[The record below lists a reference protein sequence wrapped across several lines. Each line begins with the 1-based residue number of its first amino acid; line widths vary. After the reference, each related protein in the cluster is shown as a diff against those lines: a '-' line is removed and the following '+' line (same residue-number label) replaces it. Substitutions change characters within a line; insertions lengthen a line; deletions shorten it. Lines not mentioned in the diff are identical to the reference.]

1 MGDECNPV
9 IFSGVNFIGLEM
21 IFLGIESIVI
31 NIKLIWII
39 LRKGVLFFLHFFST
53 KNINLSFKIIL

>member
-31 NIKLIWII
+31 MIKQII
-39 LRKGVLFFLHFFST
+39 LMNLFGV
-53 KNINLSFKIIL
+53 I